1 MAVQMPLGCIQ
12 FEPSGRFG
20 YSVSAV
26 NNVTNPIVIFSRNA
40 TNGMLTVQNTVPLTA
55 PGSGIV
61 VDPLGH
67 YLYLSSIAAI
77 PGTQSF
83 AYGFAIDGTTGG
95 LTAVAG
101 TPFVISNTGGQFSV
115 DQSGRY
121 LYNTNASSIDV
132 YSIDRA
138 TGKLTGLPTMSVTT
152 CFNPTQLQFAP
163 SNLFAY
169 STCSMDIQF
178 TPKSA
183 SVESFAVSSTGQLSH
198 IGSAP
203 TGDAPQHFILDPSG
217 RFGYVTGF
225 SNYIYSYQ
233 IGKDIGNDGIAQ
245 AAGTLGAQPQSNS
258 MAIVGGTAPVTYTTK
273 FAYVSSTGDNKLST
287 YAVQPDG
294 TFVAGTSALTQQ
306 NAFALTGQPLASDI
320 LLGSGTAPTP
330 NINPYTLNA
339 ATGAPS
345 SGSLFGN
352 ATTVGGVATDIS
364 DQWAFVSDSANG
376 VVYTYANLNG
386 GFWSV
391 ITYAPSGQPPF
402 SSFAA
407 GAGAGPL
414 AVDPAGR
421 LLYVGNQGA
430 NSISAFQYFGT
441 SPELNVVTG
450 SPYSLAAKPVALT
463 LAANGLF
470 LYVATADQQL
480 SVYGVDYFN
489 GGKLTFIGANTLPSQ
504 PSALGAEPT
513 GKYLYV
519 AGSTGITAFS
529 LNPVT
534 GALTNVGSSI
544 GSNPGI
550 SLPNCNGV
558 WAEPSGK
565 YVYASTSTPNAGAI
579 FAYQI
584 NLDGSLTALAAN
596 PVASSN
602 QPAAM
607 TFKTLIQ

>member
-1 MAVQMPLGCIQ
+1 
-12 FEPSGRFG
+12 
-20 YSVSAV
+20 
-26 NNVTNPIVIFSRNA
+26 
-40 TNGMLTVQNTVPLTA
+40 
-55 PGSGIV
+55 
-61 VDPLGH
+61 
-67 YLYLSSIAAI
+67 
-77 PGTQSF
+77 
-83 AYGFAIDGTTGG
+83 
-95 LTAVAG
+95 
-101 TPFVISNTGGQFSV
+101 
-115 DQSGRY
+115 
-121 LYNTNASSIDV
+121 
-132 YSIDRA
+132 
-138 TGKLTGLPTMSVTT
+138 
-152 CFNPTQLQFAP
+152 LQFAP
-163 SNLFAY
+163 TNLFAY
-169 STCSMDIQF
+169 STCSMDIQH

-183 SVESFAVSSTGQLSH
+183 SVESFAVSNTGQLSH

-203 TGDAPQHFILDPSG
+203 TGDASQQFTLDPSG

-233 IGKDIGNDGIAQ
+233 IGNDIGNDGIAQ
-245 AAGTLGAQPQSNS
+245 AAGTLGAQSQSNS

-273 FAYVSSTGDNKLST
+273 FAYVSSTGDNKLSS

-294 TFVAGTSALTQQ
+294 TFVAGTSVLTQQ
-306 NAFALTGQPLASDI
+306 NAFALTGQPWTNDL
-320 LLGSGTAPTP
+320 LLGSGTAATP
-330 NINPYTLNA
+330 NIAPYTLNS

-364 DQWAFVSDSANG
+364 DQWAFVSDSTNG
-376 VVYTYANLNG
+376 VVYTYQNVNG
-386 GFWSV
+386 SFWSLML
-391 ITYAPSGQPPF
+391 YGDPGQTPF

-463 LAANGLF
+463 LAPNGLF

-480 SVYGVDYFN
+480 SVYAVDYFN

-504 PSALGAEPT
+504 PSALAAEPT

-519 AGSTGITAFS
+519 AGSAGISAFS
-529 LNPVT
+529 LNPIT

-550 SLPNCNGV
+550 SLANCNGV

-579 FAYQI
+579 FAYTI
-584 NLDGSLTALAAN
+584 NPDGSLTALAVN

-607 TFKTLIQ
+607 TFKALIQ